1 MRSFQLLLL
10 IFILP
15 SLTIGQ
21 SNSNLAIGT
30 WRAALPYNTGL
41 VVTQSPDHIYY
52 GTSQSLLQIDK
63 SDLSPRFFSR
73 VENLSENGISR
84 MAYSQRFKTLII
96 GYESGNIDL
105 LDGSG
110 VTNINDIAANTN
122 LTGEKEIYDIYLLD
136 DSLAL
141 LSCGFGVV
149 QFNLKTRLFEQTAFT
164 GFRTYQATVFQD
176 YYYLMTDE
184 GLYRLPLTGFFQ
196 NFSSW
201 QHLWAIEGFPPKI
214 FSGQGGVAT
223 LGEDLIMVVDDELYR
238 WRDNTSELLFDG
250 SGYTLRYLQASA
262 DRIIAGYVPD
272 NFGSGLVYIR
282 DLNGQ
287 EQIIEGGC
295 AGRPKG
301 AIIDEEDRLWMADEW
316 LNFRRVQLPGSSCD
330 QFQYDAPFDFSS
342 SEIRVVQ
349 DSVYIA
355 AGTILANQSG
365 GSNGAGVYTLKNGT
379 WKNYNFFGYPEMAT
393 KEAHIDINTI
403 EVNPQDGTIYAG
415 SYYGGLMEIHQ
426 DQITYHQK
434 ENSALQGAVGDEQRE
449 RIGGLVRDHN
459 GNLWIANTLANNPL
473 VLYSA
478 NKEWKSFRPI
488 GNTQL
493 YKGMVDNQNNKW
505 FVLGS
510 GGILVYNEGNDLMSA
525 SDDQVRVFDS
535 GSSNLPS
542 NKVTS
547 VGLDLDGEV
556 WIGTDDGIG
565 VVRCGNVFDQSCKAS
580 RIVVTQEGITEALLN
595 DEEVRAIAVD
605 GANRKWLG
613 TRSGLFV
620 QSPDGL
626 TEIKQFTE
634 SNSPLFDNQIN
645 TLAFNGRT
653 GEMWIGTEA
662 GIMIY
667 QTETTSG
674 GDVHA
679 SQVEVYPNPV
689 RPEYQGP
696 IAIKG
701 LPRDGNVKI
710 TDIRGKLVYETTSL
724 GGQAIWYGQDYTG
737 RRAASGVYLVFT
749 ASDNAFG
756 DPDTA
761 VTKIVFIQ

>member
-1 MRSFQLLLL
+1 MQKAFLLRSM
-10 IFILP
+10 P
-15 SLTIGQ
+15 
-21 SNSNLAIGT
+21 
-30 WRAALPYNTGL
+30 L
-41 VVTQSPDHIYY
+41 VSS
-52 GTSQSLLQIDK
+52 TSAMI
-63 SDLSPRFFSR
+63 
-73 VENLSENGISR
+73 
-84 MAYSQRFKTLII
+84 
-96 GYESGNIDL
+96 
-105 LDGSG
+105 
-110 VTNINDIAANTN
+110 
-122 LTGEKEIYDIYLLD
+122 
-136 DSLAL
+136 
-141 LSCGFGVV
+141 
-149 QFNLKTRLFEQTAFT
+149 
-164 GFRTYQATVFQD
+164 
-176 YYYLMTDE
+176 
-184 GLYRLPLTGFFQ
+184 
-196 NFSSW
+196 SSW
-201 QHLWAIEGFPPKI
+201 LL
-214 FSGQGGVAT
+214 T
-223 LGEDLIMVVDDELYR
+223 MTLYR
-238 WRDNTSELLFDG
+238 WRNNVSELLFEKSDH
-250 SGYTLRYLQASA
+250 SLRYLQASN
-262 DRIIAGYVPD
+262 DRVIAGYVP
-272 NFGSGLVYIR
+272 NGFSSGIVYIR
-282 DLNGQ
+282 DIAGQ
-287 EQIIEGGC
+287 EQILEGGC

-301 AIIDEEDRLWMADEW
+301 AIIDQEDRLWMADDW
-316 LNFRRVQLPGSSCD
+316 LNFRRVQLPGSACE

-342 SEIRVVQ
+342 SEIRVIE

-355 AGTILANQSG
+355 AGTILSNQSG
-365 GSNGAGVYTLKNGT
+365 GGSGSGVYALKNGS
-379 WKNYNFFGYPEMAT
+379 WKNYNFFDYPEMAT

-415 SYYGGLMEIHQ
+415 SYYGGLMEIRQ

-449 RIGGLVRDHN
+449 RVGGLVRDHN

-493 YKGMVDNQNNKW
+493 YKGIVDHQNNKW

-510 GGILVYNEGNDLMSA
+510 GGILVYHEGNDLMSS
-525 SDDQVRVFDS
+525 SDDQIRIFDS

-565 VVRCGNVFDQSCKAS
+565 VVRCGNVFDQACKAS
-580 RIVVTQEGITEALLN
+580 RIVVTQEGIPEALLN

-613 TRSGLFV
+613 TRSGLFI

-626 TEIKQFTE
+626 TEIKQFTV

-674 GDVHA
+674 GDIHA

-689 RPEYQGP
+689 RPDYQGP

-724 GGQAIWYGQDYTG
+724 GGQAIWYGEDYTG

-749 ASDNAFG
+749 ASDNPFG